1 MHIVYVHRSMVPES
15 IGGTYT
21 YIFELGRR
29 LASRGHRFD
38 LIVSTK
44 TLPGGGPEDLE
55 GMRVHRY
62 PFRRINPVLSTLQH
76 LNKTYNIYSE
86 IEAEEPVDILSVND
100 SHLGLK
106 VARSGLGRR
115 ACQIPTFH
123 APLFLEFRLNTDW
136 QIASEASPFRRAA
149 LRATEPPLEHWQ
161 RRFETKVLEAGQ
173 GILVLSRFTRSLI
186 EKHFPTVDLSRVR
199 IIPSG
204 VDTERFRPAE
214 DRSALRRKLGLPEDA
229 VCLVTVR
236 NLSPR
241 MGLENLV
248 DAMARVR
255 SSDEARGLDLRLAVC
270 GEGRLRGALESRI
283 ERLGLGGV
291 ITLLG
296 RVTDEALV
304 EHYQASDLFVLPT
317 TAMEGFG
324 IVTVEALSTNL
335 PVVGTP
341 AGATPEILTPIDPKL
356 VTRDTSS
363 DAIADGITSWLR
375 RRSEEA
381 GTTRYRDEVMSKY
394 TWDDVAAQIESYYE
408 ETLAAF
414 RTGAAASSGKAS
426 RP

>member
-1 MHIVYVHRSMVPES
+1 MVPES

-21 YIFELGRR
+21 YIYELGRR

-44 TLPGGGPEDLE
+44 TMPGGGPEDLA
-55 GMRVHRY
+55 GMRVYRY

-76 LNKTYNIYSE
+76 LNKTYAIYSGLA
-86 IEAEEPVDILSVND
+86 AEEPVDILSVND

-106 VARSGLGRR
+106 VAESGLGRR

-123 APLFLEFRLNTDW
+123 APLFLEFRLNTGW
-136 QIASEASPFRRAA
+136 RVEAETSSFRRAV

-161 RRFETKVLEAGQ
+161 RRFETRLLEAGQ
-173 GILVLSRFTRSLI
+173 GIVVLSRFTRGLI
-186 EKHFPTVDLSRVR
+186 EKHFPTVDLDRVR

-204 VDTERFRPAE
+204 VDTERFKQAPDRAE
-214 DRSALRRKLGLPEDA
+214 VRRKLGLPEDA

-248 DAMARVR
+248 EAMAMVR
-255 SSDEARGLDLRLAVC
+255 DSEPARGVDLVLNIC
-270 GEGRLRGALESRI
+270 GEGRLRSALEARI

-291 ITLLG
+291 INLLG
-296 RVTDEALV
+296 RVTDETLV
-304 EHYQASDLFVLPT
+304 NHYQAADLFVLPT

-324 IVTVEALSTNL
+324 IVTVEALATNL

-341 AGATPEILTPIDPKL
+341 AGATPEILEPIDPRL
-356 VTRDTSS
+356 VTRDTSAE
-363 DAIADGITSWLR
+363 AIAEGITSWLA

-394 TWDDVAAQIESYYE
+394 TWDEVAGRVESYYE
-408 ETLAAF
+408 EASAAF
-414 RTGAAASSGKAS
+414 KAT
-426 RP
+426 RD